1 MYNKEKKYKT
11 VFDFYT
17 FENQQKQTKKVD
29 NQQTNFYFEKYQEVP
44 SFNKK
49 LDVKIEVNKE
59 SNKTGDENVEENT
72 KEHEKPFLELKW
84 ESIDS
89 SITSP
94 QVWGPSQWFTYH
106 NAANNYPDNPSPL
119 TKEKMK
125 NIIIGIPVLLP
136 CVKCK
141 EHATAY
147 IESRLKEL
155 DTIVSSKTNLFNFF
169 VDFHNQVNKRYN
181 KKIFTYEEAKELYNK
196 KVKIN
201 RLTYS

>member
-1 MYNKEKKYKT
+1 MYKKEKKYKT
-11 VFDFYT
+11 VFDFYS
-17 FENQQKQTKKVD
+17 FENQQKQYKKIE
-29 NQQTNFYFEKYQEVP
+29 NQKHLYSENYENSSP
-44 SFNKK
+44 LFNKK
-49 LDVKIEVNKE
+49 LDIKIEMNKE
-59 SNKTGDENVEENT
+59 SNNTGDEEIQKNI
-72 KEHEKPFLELKW
+72 EKPFLELKW
-84 ESIDS
+84 ESIDTT
-89 SITSP
+89 ITSP

-106 NAANNYPDNPSPL
+106 NAANNYPENPSPL

-136 CVKCK
+136 CLKCK

-155 DTIVSSKTNLFNFF
+155 DNIVSSKNNLFNFF
-169 VDFHNQVNKRYN
+169 VDFHNYVNERYN